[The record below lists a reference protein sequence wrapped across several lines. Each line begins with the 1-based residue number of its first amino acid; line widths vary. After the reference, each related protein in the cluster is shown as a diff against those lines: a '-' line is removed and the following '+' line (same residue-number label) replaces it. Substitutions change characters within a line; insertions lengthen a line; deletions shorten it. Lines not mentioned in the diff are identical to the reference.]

1 MLIKSTL
8 REITKSLGR
17 YLAIIA
23 IVALGVGFF
32 AGLIQARNVMVT
44 TVNKLVTDQNL
55 NDFQM
60 VSSLGFEA
68 ADVDR
73 IKSELR
79 PEIESGKISHVEGF
93 KTQDSLYDGNDKVSS
108 VIKAISLPEKG
119 VDMPRVSKGRL
130 PKGSGECLADD
141 EFFSKEDI
149 GKTIS
154 IARPDGEKKEEKAAR
169 ESFKTESFKIVGI
182 GSSPLYLNDE
192 RGYTNLGNGNV
203 RAFIYVPKKAFDTN
217 FYTSV
222 NIALKNRPKIYTKD
236 YENLVEDLR
245 KEMSAA
251 MKVGANSRYDRLVE
265 DAKSAVNTQ
274 FQGMGLEKAPKSVIE
289 EAVNKVD
296 KPVTYLLDRGD
307 NPGYSAFESD
317 SNIVRGIANVFPAFF
332 FLVAALVVMTSMA
345 RLVDEQR
352 TEIGVLK
359 ALGYRDGSIL
369 SKYLFYA
376 GSATIIGTVSGYL
389 LGSYIFPLAIW
400 NAYQATYHFD
410 TPIRYPYDFV
420 LGFATL
426 IVCLAGALGAT
437 LIAFHEDRKG
447 MPASLIIPKAPKEG
461 KRIFLEKIP
470 LIWKHFSFL
479 YKVTFRNIFRYK
491 KRLFM
496 MLLGIGGCTALLLT
510 GFGINDSIKNIAN
523 FQYEEITLYDYAITF
538 HRDMKGEERDFV
550 RSSKSIEDAMFF
562 HGEEL
567 KYKGKKSDVNLKLVA
582 TDERDI
588 SKFINLNMNGK
599 NLTIP
604 GDGKIIICEKLAD
617 EQKIKIGSKIQLRTK
632 SGKTAKFTV
641 SGITDNFIDNY
652 IYMSLATYEKYFVDE
667 GKVNT
672 AFANVKGVDRSASL
686 GDERET
692 DKITKSAVDTMGK
705 DSVSGTIINRDNYT
719 RTKHMMNSL
728 DSVIAVVCLAAAG
741 LALIVLYNLSNISIT
756 ERVREIATIKVLGFY
771 PHETAL
777 YIFRESMFLTAFGA
791 AVGLGLG
798 RLLHAFVMYQ
808 IKVEMV
814 YFHLRITWYSYLI
827 SFGLTMLFACLVNL
841 IMYFKIRRINM
852 IDSLKSME

>member
-1 MLIKSTL
+1 MLIKSTI

-32 AGLIQARNVMVT
+32 AGLIQARDIMVT

-55 NDFQM
+55 DDFQM
-60 VSSLGFEA
+60 ISSLGFEA
-68 ADVDR
+68 SDVEK
-73 IKSELR
+73 IKSELKSNR
-79 PEIESGKISHVEGF
+79 ISEVEAF
-93 KTQDSLYDGNDKVSS
+93 KSQDFLYEGTDKVVS
-108 VIKAISLPEKG
+108 VIKAISIPEKG
-119 VDMPRVSKGRL
+119 VNLPRVSSGRL
-130 PKGSGECLADD
+130 PKKPGECLADD
-141 EFFSKEDI
+141 FVFSKDDI
-149 GKTIS
+149 GRTIS
-154 IARPDGEKKEEKAAR
+154 IAKPDGEKKEEKSAR
-169 ESFKTESFKIVGI
+169 ESFKTEKFKIVGV

-203 RAFIYVPKKAFDTN
+203 MAFIYIPKKSFNTD
-217 FYTSV
+217 YYSSV
-222 NIALKNRPKIYTKD
+222 SVTLKDRPKIYSSQ
-236 YENLVEDLR
+236 YNNLIDDLR
-245 KEMSAA
+245 KEMTHA
-251 MKVGANSRYDRLVE
+251 MKAGANSRYNRLVE
-265 DAKSAVNTQ
+265 EAKHSVDAQ
-274 FQGMGLEKAPKSVIE
+274 FKEMGLPGAPEVTVK
-289 EAVNKVD
+289 EATKKID
-296 KPVTYLLDRGD
+296 KPVTYLLDRND

-345 RLVDEQR
+345 RLVDEER

-359 ALGYRDGSIL
+359 ALGYKDGAIL
-369 SKYLFYA
+369 GKYLFYA
-376 GSATIIGTVSGYL
+376 GSATIIGTISGYL

-410 TPIRYPYDFV
+410 TPIRYPSNGV
-420 LGFATL
+420 LGIATL
-426 IVCLAGALGAT
+426 LVCIAGALGAT

-470 LIWKHFSFL
+470 FLWKHFSFL

-510 GFGINDSIKNIAN
+510 GFGINDSIKNIAS
-523 FQYEEITLYDYAITF
+523 FQYEDITLYDYAITF
-538 HRDMKGEERDFV
+538 HNDMKGKEKSFL

-562 HGEEL
+562 HGEDL
-567 KYKGKKSDVNLKLVA
+567 KYKGKKSDVNLRLVA
-582 TDERDI
+582 TERADI
-588 SKFINLNMNGK
+588 SKFINLKMKGKKLSIPKNGK
-599 NLTIP
+599 V
-604 GDGKIIICEKLAD
+604 IICEKLAD
-617 EQKIKIGSKIQLRTK
+617 EEKIKVGSKISLSTK
-632 SGKTAKFTV
+632 SGRSAEFTV
-641 SGITDNFIDNY
+641 SGITENFIDNY
-652 IYMSLATYEKYFVDE
+652 VYMNTASYEKCFVD
-667 GKVNT
+667 KAKINT
-672 AFANVKGVDRSASL
+672 AFANVKGIKRPATLVDE
-686 GDERET
+686 DET
-692 DKITKSAVDTMGK
+692 NKIMKSAVSTMGK
-705 DSVSGTIINRDNYT
+705 DSVSGTIVNRDNYT
-719 RTKHMMNSL
+719 RIKHMMNSL

-777 YIFRESMFLTAFGA
+777 YIFRESMILTAFGA
-791 AVGLGLG
+791 AIGLGLG
-798 RLLHAFVMYQ
+798 RLLHAFVMHQ

-827 SFGLTMLFACLVNL
+827 AFALTMFFACLVNL

-852 IDSLKSME
+852 IDSLKSMG